1 MRILALET
9 ATEACSAALYS
20 NGEVLERYRVEPRGH
35 SGLILGMMG
44 SLLDE
49 AGLQLADMDA
59 LAFGRGPGSFTGVRI
74 AVGVAQGAAYAADLP
89 LVPVST
95 LATLA
100 QGAFRRD
107 GSRRVLAAFDARMGE
122 VYWGAFEAGPEGVMA
137 PVCAEAVSAPGVVEP
152 PGEGRWHG
160 VGSGWKSYGRELK
173 GRFGDRLEGVDGDA
187 LCRAADLAVL
197 AAAAFARGE
206 AVPPAQALPVY
217 LRDRVTHARP
227 G

>member
-1 MRILALET
+1 MKILALET

-35 SGLILGMMG
+35 SGLILGMME

-122 VYWGAFEAGPEGVMA
+122 VYWGAFEAGPEGLMA
-137 PVCAEAVSAPGVVEP
+137 PVCPEAVSAPGAVEP
-152 PGEGRWHG
+152 PREGRWHG
-160 VGSGWKSYGRELK
+160 VGSGWKSYGRELG

-187 LCRAADLAVL
+187 LCRAADLVLL
-197 AAAAFARGE
+197 AAAAVARGE

-227 G
+227 E